1 MSNDQWGP
9 NGEPPGSRPGQ
20 RAPQS
25 YPLGQPVIELTPTEV
40 AWLST
45 DPTSLQA
52 LADWYHMR
60 SLLGIPGSEERV
72 VALSNASIYFAR
84 KLSASAKAIRE
95 DFTK

>member
-1 MSNDQWGP
+1 M
-9 NGEPPGSRPGQ
+9 
-20 RAPQS
+20 
-25 YPLGQPVIELTPTEV
+25 IELTPIEV

-52 LADWYHMR
+52 LADWYHRR

-72 VALSNASIYFAR
+72 VALSNASIYFAH